1 VALYTQT
8 ATTDLTAKGKRLAS
22 VHIATTGT
30 ASVVNLNDG
39 VGGTT
44 RFQFNGPINTDKT
57 LVFDGPSSPVFPN
70 GVQVQLS
77 SGTVA
82 AITVDIL

>member
-8 ATTDLTAKGKRLAS
+8 ATTDLTAKGKRLTA

-30 ASVVNLNDG
+30 ASVVNLNNG

-44 RFQFNGPINTDKT
+44 VFQFNGAINTDKT
-57 LVFDGPSSPVFPN
+57 ITFAVPVVFTS

-82 AITVDIL
+82 AITADIL